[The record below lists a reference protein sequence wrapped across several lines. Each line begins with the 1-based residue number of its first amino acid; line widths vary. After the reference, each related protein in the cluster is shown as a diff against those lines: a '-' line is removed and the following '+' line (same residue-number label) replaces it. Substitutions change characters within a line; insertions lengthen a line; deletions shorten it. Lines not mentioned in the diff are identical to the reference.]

1 MSFSL
6 ISARLRNV
14 VNKMSEYKN
23 KTEKE
28 IDKLLNEKREALR
41 NFRFAI
47 SGSKTRNLR
56 EGRNT
61 RREVARL
68 MTELSDRR
76 RL

>member
-1 MSFSL
+1 
-6 ISARLRNV
+6 
-14 VNKMSEYKN
+14 MSEYKN

>member
-1 MSFSL
+1 
-6 ISARLRNV
+6 
-14 VNKMSEYKN
+14 MSEYKN

-28 IDKLLNEKREALR
+28 IIGLLNDKREALR
-41 NFRFAI
+41 NYRFAI
-47 SGSKTRNLR
+47 SGSKTRNVR

-61 RREVARL
+61 RKEIARL

>member
-1 MSFSL
+1 
-6 ISARLRNV
+6 
-14 VNKMSEYKN
+14 MSEYKN

-76 RL
+76 RF